1 MTLTIRAKL
10 LFWMFIGALAT
21 IILTSTGMFSNQ
33 QLAEHIGELTDT
45 IIPISQDNYDALS
58 LASDMI
64 QKQHQMLSATTLS
77 ELNHAHQE
85 GQKTKVSVALANL
98 EQLVSISP
106 ESQQTTKQV
115 RQTFEALQSA
125 NHEIN
130 QLSTTRVQA
139 LNNKFALSEQLNT
152 LVSDTLKDVEG
163 IAGKARFGSKRISR
177 KIKKALKKG
186 DNPALTR
193 QSKMF
198 VDGGFEKTQVET
210 STIQRAMLEL
220 AILSQKIQ
228 LSDNTD
234 QLKSITSNDIPPRI
248 AIISRSIEALV
259 SNTPTSEKAALQ
271 TFSNFKQ
278 NLKIIENLLIGT
290 ENSLIQVSSSLINI
304 RHLSESL
311 EASSK
316 KSIEQL
322 QNALLALK
330 SLSGE
335 LQAQTRQNAHNT
347 IANSQTI
354 LVIVTVVLLS
364 LMVFIGL
371 LISKRINYSL
381 KQLHGAMNQL
391 ADGNLKSSI
400 TIHKE
405 DEFGKL
411 FYAYNET
418 VCHLRELFRNVIEVA
433 DKISSTSHNLA
444 HTTEKTQQGMKS
456 QHDET
461 DQLATALHEIT
472 ATVQDVA
479 SNAVQ
484 AADSTQAANDKAFQ
498 SNQIVKETIT
508 ATTQL
513 ALHIEDATNS
523 IDRLDASTI
532 RIGAVMEVI
541 KSIAEQTNLLALNAA
556 IEAARAGEAGRG
568 FAVVADEVR
577 ALASRTQ
584 KSALEIDQM
593 VQDLQ
598 SMANEAVDTMN
609 NSKSLADTNVHQAR
623 LTGESIES
631 IVNHISTINDMNIQ
645 IASAAEE
652 QSAVIEQLSDNVLR
666 INEVSLETTHASGSI
681 ATTSD
686 NLAKLSINLHKD
698 LQTYT
703 V

>member
-10 LFWMFIGALAT
+10 LFWMLIGALAT

-64 QKQHQMLSATTLS
+64 QEQHQMLSATTLS
-77 ELNHAHQE
+77 ELNQTDQE
-85 GQKTKVSVALANL
+85 GQQTKIITTLAQL
-98 EQLVSISP
+98 EKHVSISP
-106 ESQQTTKQV
+106 KSQQTTKQV
-115 RQTFEALQSA
+115 RETFEALRSA
-125 NHEIN
+125 NHEIH

-139 LNNKFALSEQLNT
+139 LNNKFALSEQLNN
-152 LVSDTLKDVEG
+152 LVSDTLKDIEG
-163 IAGKARFGSKRISR
+163 IAGKARFSSKRISR

-186 DNPALTR
+186 DNPTLTL
-193 QSKMF
+193 QSKKF

-210 STIQRAMLEL
+210 GAIQRAMLEL

-259 SNTPTSEKAALQ
+259 SNTPTSEKTALQ
-271 TFSNFKQ
+271 TLSNFKE
-278 NLKIIENLLIGT
+278 NLKKIENLLIGA
-290 ENSLIQVSSSLINI
+290 EDSLIKVSSSLINV
-304 RHLSESL
+304 HHQSQSL

-316 KSIEQL
+316 QSIEKL
-322 QNALLALK
+322 QNSLLALK
-330 SLSGE
+330 FLSGE

-347 IANSQTI
+347 IENSQTI
-354 LVIVTVVLLS
+354 LIIVTVVLLS
-364 LMVFIGL
+364 LMIFIGRQ
-371 LISKRINYSL
+371 ISKRINYSL
-381 KQLHGAMNQL
+381 KQLHGAMSQL
-391 ADGNLKSSI
+391 AEGNLKSSI
-400 TIHKE
+400 TIHKK
-405 DEFGKL
+405 DEFGDL

-418 VCHLRELFRNVIEVA
+418 VSRLRELFRNIIEAA
-433 DKISSTSHNLA
+433 DKINSTSHNLA
-444 HTTEKTQQGMKS
+444 STTEQTQQGMRN

-498 SNQIVKETIT
+498 SNLIVKETIT

-513 ALHIEDATNS
+513 AQHIEDATSS
-523 IDRLDASTI
+523 IDRLDASSNEI
-532 RIGAVMEVI
+532 CAVMEVI

-584 KSALEIDQM
+584 KSALEIDHM
-593 VQDLQ
+593 VQNLQ
-598 SMANEAVDTMN
+598 NMATEAVNTMN

-666 INEVSLETTHASGSI
+666 INEVSLETTQASGSI

-686 NLAKLSINLHKD
+686 NLAKLSINLHED
-698 LQTYT
+698 LKAYS

>member
-10 LFWMFIGALAT
+10 LFWMLIGALAT

-64 QKQHQMLSATTLS
+64 QEQHQMLSATTLS
-77 ELNHAHQE
+77 ELNKTQQE
-85 GQKTKVSVALANL
+85 GQQTKILTTLAQL
-98 EQLVSISP
+98 EKHVSISP
-106 ESQQTTKQV
+106 ESQQTTKQI
-115 RQTFEALQSA
+115 RETFEALRSA
-125 NHEIN
+125 NHEIH

-139 LNNKFALSEQLNT
+139 LNNKFALSEQLNS
-152 LVSDTLKDVEG
+152 LVSDTLKDIEG

-186 DNPALTR
+186 DNPTLTL
-193 QSKMF
+193 QSKKF

-259 SNTPTSEKAALQ
+259 SNTPASDKTALQ
-271 TFSNFKQ
+271 TFSNFKE
-278 NLKIIENLLIGT
+278 NLKGIENLLIGA
-290 ENSLIQVSSSLINI
+290 EDSLIKVSTSLINI
-304 RHLSESL
+304 HHQSHSL
-311 EASSK
+311 KASSK
-316 KSIEQL
+316 QSIEKL
-322 QNALLALK
+322 QESLLALK

-347 IANSQTI
+347 IENSQTVLI
-354 LVIVTVVLLS
+354 IVTVALLS
-364 LMVFIGL
+364 LMIFIGR

-381 KQLHGAMNQL
+381 KQLHSAMSQL

-400 TIHKE
+400 TIYKE
-405 DEFGKL
+405 DEFGNL
-411 FYAYNET
+411 FHTYNET
-418 VCHLRELFRNVIEVA
+418 VSRLRELFRNIIEAA
-433 DKISSTSHNLA
+433 DKINSTSHNLA
-444 HTTEKTQQGMKS
+444 STTEQTQQGMRN

-498 SNQIVKETIT
+498 SNLIVKETIT

-513 ALHIEDATNS
+513 AQHIEDATSS
-523 IDRLDASTI
+523 IDRLDASSNEI
-532 RIGAVMEVI
+532 CAVMEVI

-584 KSALEIDQM
+584 KSALEIDHM
-593 VQDLQ
+593 VQNLQ
-598 SMANEAVDTMN
+598 SMATEAVNTMN

-645 IASAAEE
+645 IASATEE

-666 INEVSLETTHASGSI
+666 INEVSLETTQSSGSI

-686 NLAKLSINLHKD
+686 NLAKLSINLHED
-698 LQTYT
+698 LQAYS

>member
-1 MTLTIRAKL
+1 ML
-10 LFWMFIGALAT
+10 IGALAT

-33 QLAEHIGELTDT
+33 QLAEHISELTDT

-64 QKQHQMLSATTLS
+64 QEQHQMLSATTLT
-77 ELNHAHQE
+77 ELNQTHQDN
-85 GQKTKVSVALANL
+85 QQTKISVAMDHL
-98 EQLVSISP
+98 EQLVNISP

-125 NHEIN
+125 NHEIH

-152 LVSDTLKDVEG
+152 LVSNTLKDVEG

-177 KIKKALKKG
+177 KIKKALQKG
-186 DNPALTR
+186 DNPALTL
-193 QSKMF
+193 QSKKF

-210 STIQRAMLEL
+210 SAIQRAMLEL

-228 LSDNTD
+228 LSDSTD

-248 AIISRSIEALV
+248 AIISRSIEALI

-271 TFSNFKQ
+271 TLSNIKQ
-278 NLKIIENLLIGT
+278 NLKKIESLLIGT
-290 ENSLIQVSSSLINI
+290 EDSLIQVSSSLINV
-304 RHLSESL
+304 HHQSQSL
-311 EASSK
+311 KASSK
-316 KSIEQL
+316 QSIEKL
-322 QNALLALK
+322 QDSLLALK

-347 IANSQTI
+347 IENSQTI
-354 LVIVTVVLLS
+354 LIVVTVVLLS
-364 LMVFIGL
+364 LMIFIGL

-381 KQLHGAMNQL
+381 KQLHDAMSQL
-391 ADGNLKSSI
+391 AEGNLKSSI
-400 TIHKE
+400 TIYKK
-405 DEFGKL
+405 DEFGDL
-411 FYAYNET
+411 FYAYNGT
-418 VCHLRELFRNVIEVA
+418 VSRLRELFSNIIQAA

-444 HTTEKTQQGMKS
+444 STTEQTQQGMRN
-456 QHDET
+456 QHNET

-498 SNQIVKETIT
+498 SNQIVKESIT

-513 ALHIEDATNS
+513 AQHIEDATNS
-523 IDRLDASTI
+523 IDRLDASSNE
-532 RIGAVMEVI
+532 IGAVMEVI

-584 KSALEIDQM
+584 KSALEIDHM
-593 VQDLQ
+593 VQNLQ
-598 SMANEAVDTMN
+598 NMATEAVDTMN
-609 NSKSLADTNVHQAR
+609 NSKSLANTNVHQAR

-631 IVNHISTINDMNIQ
+631 IVNHIGVINDMNIQ

-652 QSAVIEQLSDNVLR
+652 QSAVIEQLSDNVFR
-666 INEVSLETTHASGSI
+666 INEVSLETTQASGSI

-686 NLAKLSINLHKD
+686 NLAKLSINLHED
-698 LQTYT
+698 LQAYS

>member
-1 MTLTIRAKL
+1 ML
-10 LFWMFIGALAT
+10 IGALAT

-33 QLAEHIGELTDT
+33 QLAEHISELTDT

-64 QKQHQMLSATTLS
+64 QEQHQMLSATTLT
-77 ELNHAHQE
+77 ELNQTHQDN
-85 GQKTKVSVALANL
+85 QQTKISVAMDHL
-98 EQLVSISP
+98 EQLVNISP

-125 NHEIN
+125 NHEIH

-152 LVSDTLKDVEG
+152 LVSNTLKDVEG

-177 KIKKALKKG
+177 KIKKALQKG
-186 DNPALTR
+186 DNPALTL
-193 QSKMF
+193 QSKKF

-210 STIQRAMLEL
+210 SAIQRAMLEL

-228 LSDNTD
+228 LSDSTD

-248 AIISRSIEALV
+248 AIISRSIEALI

-271 TFSNFKQ
+271 TLSNIKQ
-278 NLKIIENLLIGT
+278 NLKKIESLLNDT
-290 ENSLIQVSSSLINI
+290 EDSLIQVSSSLINVH
-304 RHLSESL
+304 RQSQSL
-311 EASSK
+311 KASSK
-316 KSIEQL
+316 QSIEKL
-322 QNALLALK
+322 QDSLLALK

-347 IANSQTI
+347 IENSQTI
-354 LVIVTVVLLS
+354 LIVVTVVLLS
-364 LMVFIGL
+364 LMIFIGL

-381 KQLHGAMNQL
+381 KQLHDAMSQL
-391 ADGNLKSSI
+391 AEGNLKSSI
-400 TIHKE
+400 TIYKK
-405 DEFGKL
+405 DEFGDL
-411 FYAYNET
+411 FYAYNGT
-418 VCHLRELFRNVIEVA
+418 VSRLRELFSNIIQAA

-444 HTTEKTQQGMKS
+444 STTEQTQQGMRN
-456 QHDET
+456 QHNET

-498 SNQIVKETIT
+498 SNQIVKESIT

-513 ALHIEDATNS
+513 AQHIEDATNS
-523 IDRLDASTI
+523 IDRLDASSNE
-532 RIGAVMEVI
+532 IGAVMEVI

-584 KSALEIDQM
+584 KSALEIDHM
-593 VQDLQ
+593 VQNLQ
-598 SMANEAVDTMN
+598 NMATEAVDTMN
-609 NSKSLADTNVHQAR
+609 NSKSLANTNVHQAR

-631 IVNHISTINDMNIQ
+631 IVNHIGVINDMNIQ

-652 QSAVIEQLSDNVLR
+652 QSAVIEQLSDNVFR
-666 INEVSLETTHASGSI
+666 INEVSLETTQASGSI

-686 NLAKLSINLHKD
+686 NLAKLSINLHED
-698 LQTYT
+698 LQAYS

>member
-33 QLAEHIGELTDT
+33 QLAKHISELTDT
-45 IIPISQDNYDALS
+45 VIPISQDNYDALS

-64 QKQHQMLSATTLS
+64 QEQHQMLSAATLS
-77 ELNHAHQE
+77 ELNQIRQE
-85 GQKTKVSVALANL
+85 NQETKISVALANL
-98 EQLVSISP
+98 EQFESIRP
-106 ESQQTTKQV
+106 ENKQTTKQV

-125 NHEIN
+125 NHEVH

-163 IAGKARFGSKRISR
+163 IAGKARFSSKRISR
-177 KIKKALKKG
+177 KIKKALNKG
-186 DNPALTR
+186 DNPALAL
-193 QSKMF
+193 QSKKF
-198 VDGGFEKTQVET
+198 VEGGFEKTQVET

-259 SNTPTSEKAALQ
+259 SNTPTSEKASLQ
-271 TFSNFKQ
+271 TLSNFKQ
-278 NLKIIENLLIGT
+278 NLKTIENLLIGA
-290 ENSLIQVSSSLINI
+290 EDSLIEVSSSLINI
-304 RHLSESL
+304 HHQSQNLKV
-311 EASSK
+311 SSK
-316 KSIEQL
+316 QSIKKL
-322 QNALLALK
+322 QDSLLALK

-347 IANSQTI
+347 IENSQTVLI
-354 LVIVTVVLLS
+354 IVTVVLLS
-364 LMVFIGL
+364 LMIFIGL

-381 KQLHGAMNQL
+381 KQLHGAMSQL
-391 ADGNLKSSI
+391 AEGNLKSSI

-405 DEFGKL
+405 DEFGDL
-411 FYAYNET
+411 FDTYNET
-418 VCHLRELFRNVIEVA
+418 VSRLRELFRNIIEAA
-433 DKISSTSHNLA
+433 DKINSTSHNLA
-444 HTTEKTQQGMKS
+444 STTEQTQQGMRS

-498 SNQIVKETIT
+498 SNRIVKETIT

-513 ALHIEDATNS
+513 ALHIEDATQS
-523 IDRLDASTI
+523 IDRLDASSNE
-532 RIGAVMEVI
+532 IGAVMEVI

-584 KSALEIDQM
+584 KSALEIDHM
-593 VQDLQ
+593 VQNLQ

-609 NSKSLADTNVHQAR
+609 NSKSLADSNVHHAR

-631 IVNHISTINDMNIQ
+631 IVDHISVINDMNIQ

-666 INEVSLETTHASGSI
+666 INEVSLETTHASGAI

-686 NLAKLSINLHKD
+686 NLAKLSINLHED
-698 LQTYT
+698 LKAYT

>member
-1 MTLTIRAKL
+1 
-10 LFWMFIGALAT
+10 MFIGALAT

-33 QLAEHIGELTDT
+33 QLAKHISELTDT
-45 IIPISQDNYDALS
+45 VIPISQDNYDALS

-64 QKQHQMLSATTLS
+64 QEQHQMLSAATLS
-77 ELNHAHQE
+77 ELNQIRQE
-85 GQKTKVSVALANL
+85 NQETKISVALANL
-98 EQLVSISP
+98 EQFESIRP
-106 ESQQTTKQV
+106 ENKQTTKQV

-125 NHEIN
+125 NHEVH

-163 IAGKARFGSKRISR
+163 IAGKARFSSKRISR
-177 KIKKALKKG
+177 KIKKALNKG
-186 DNPALTR
+186 DNPALAL
-193 QSKMF
+193 QSKKF
-198 VDGGFEKTQVET
+198 VEGGFEKTQVET

-259 SNTPTSEKAALQ
+259 SNTPTSEKASLQ
-271 TFSNFKQ
+271 TLSNFKQ
-278 NLKIIENLLIGT
+278 NLKTIENLLIGA
-290 ENSLIQVSSSLINI
+290 EDSLIEVSSSLINI
-304 RHLSESL
+304 HHQSQNLKV
-311 EASSK
+311 SSK
-316 KSIEQL
+316 QSIKKL
-322 QNALLALK
+322 QDSLLALK

-347 IANSQTI
+347 IENGQTVLI
-354 LVIVTVVLLS
+354 IVTVVLLS
-364 LMVFIGL
+364 LMIFIGL

-381 KQLHGAMNQL
+381 KQLHGAMSQL
-391 ADGNLKSSI
+391 AEGNLKSSI

-405 DEFGKL
+405 DEFGDL
-411 FYAYNET
+411 FDTYNET
-418 VCHLRELFRNVIEVA
+418 VSRLRELFRNIIEAA
-433 DKISSTSHNLA
+433 DKINSTSHNLA
-444 HTTEKTQQGMKS
+444 STTEQTQQGMRS

-498 SNQIVKETIT
+498 SNRIVKETIT

-513 ALHIEDATNS
+513 ALHIEDATQS
-523 IDRLDASTI
+523 IDRLDASSNE
-532 RIGAVMEVI
+532 IGAVMEVI

-584 KSALEIDQM
+584 KSALEIDHM
-593 VQDLQ
+593 VQNLQ

-609 NSKSLADTNVHQAR
+609 NSKSLADSNVHHAR

-631 IVNHISTINDMNIQ
+631 IVDHISVINDMNIQ

-666 INEVSLETTHASGSI
+666 INEVSLETTHASGAI

-686 NLAKLSINLHKD
+686 NLAKLSINLHED
-698 LQTYT
+698 LKAYT

>member
-1 MTLTIRAKL
+1 
-10 LFWMFIGALAT
+10 MFIGALAT

-33 QLAEHIGELTDT
+33 QLAKHISELTDT
-45 IIPISQDNYDALS
+45 VIPISQDNYDALS

-64 QKQHQMLSATTLS
+64 QEQHQMLSAATLS
-77 ELNHAHQE
+77 ELNQIRQE
-85 GQKTKVSVALANL
+85 NQETKISVALANL
-98 EQLVSISP
+98 EQFESIRP
-106 ESQQTTKQV
+106 ENKQTTKQV

-125 NHEIN
+125 NHEVH

-163 IAGKARFGSKRISR
+163 IAGKARFSSKRISR
-177 KIKKALKKG
+177 KIKKALNKG
-186 DNPALTR
+186 DNPALAL
-193 QSKMF
+193 QSKKF
-198 VDGGFEKTQVET
+198 VEGGFEKTQVET

-259 SNTPTSEKAALQ
+259 SNTPTSEKASLQ
-271 TFSNFKQ
+271 TLSNFKQ
-278 NLKIIENLLIGT
+278 NLKTIENLLIGA
-290 ENSLIQVSSSLINI
+290 EDSLIEVSSSLINI
-304 RHLSESL
+304 HHQSQNLKV
-311 EASSK
+311 SSK
-316 KSIEQL
+316 QSIKKL
-322 QNALLALK
+322 QDSLLALK

-347 IANSQTI
+347 IENSQTVLI
-354 LVIVTVVLLS
+354 IVTVVLLS
-364 LMVFIGL
+364 LMIFIGL

-381 KQLHGAMNQL
+381 KQLHGAMSQL
-391 ADGNLKSSI
+391 AEGNLKSSI

-405 DEFGKL
+405 DEFGDL
-411 FYAYNET
+411 FDTYNET
-418 VCHLRELFRNVIEVA
+418 VSRLRELFRNIIEAA
-433 DKISSTSHNLA
+433 DKINSTSHNLA
-444 HTTEKTQQGMKS
+444 STTEQTQQGMRS

-498 SNQIVKETIT
+498 SNRIVKETIT

-513 ALHIEDATNS
+513 ALHIEDATQS
-523 IDRLDASTI
+523 IDRLDASSNE
-532 RIGAVMEVI
+532 IGAVMEVI

-584 KSALEIDQM
+584 KSALEIDHM
-593 VQDLQ
+593 VQNLQ

-609 NSKSLADTNVHQAR
+609 NSKSLADSNVHHAR

-631 IVNHISTINDMNIQ
+631 IVDHISVINDMNIQ

-666 INEVSLETTHASGSI
+666 INEVSLETTHASGAI

-686 NLAKLSINLHKD
+686 NLAKLSINLHED
-698 LQTYT
+698 LKAYT

>member
-33 QLAEHIGELTDT
+33 QLAKHISELTDT
-45 IIPISQDNYDALS
+45 VIPISQDNYDALS

-64 QKQHQMLSATTLS
+64 QEQHQMLSATTLS
-77 ELNHAHQE
+77 ELNQTHQE
-85 GQKTKVSVALANL
+85 GQKANIDTTLSQL
-98 EQLVSISP
+98 EQHVSISP
-106 ESQQTTKQV
+106 ENQQTTKQV
-115 RQTFEALQSA
+115 RATFEALQSA
-125 NHEIN
+125 NHEIY

-152 LVSDTLKDVEG
+152 LVSNTLKDVEG

-186 DNPALTR
+186 DNPALTL
-193 QSKMF
+193 QSKKF

-259 SNTPTSEKAALQ
+259 SNTPTSEKTALQ
-271 TFSNFKQ
+271 TLSNFSE
-278 NLKIIENLLIGT
+278 NLKKIENLLIGS
-290 ENSLIQVSSSLINI
+290 EDSLIQVSSSLINV
-304 RHLSESL
+304 HHQSQNLK
-311 EASSK
+311 ANSK
-316 KSIEQL
+316 QSIEKL
-322 QNALLALK
+322 QDSLLALK
-330 SLSGE
+330 SLSSE

-347 IANSQTI
+347 IENSQTI
-354 LVIVTVVLLS
+354 LIIVTVALLS
-364 LMVFIGL
+364 LMIFIGL

-381 KQLHGAMNQL
+381 KQLHGAMSQL
-391 ADGNLKSSI
+391 AEGNLKSSI

-405 DEFGKL
+405 DEFGNL

-418 VCHLRELFRNVIEVA
+418 VSRLRELFRNIIDAA
-433 DKISSTSHNLA
+433 DKINSTSHNLA
-444 HTTEKTQQGMKS
+444 STTEQTQQGMRN

-513 ALHIEDATNS
+513 ARHIEDATSS
-523 IDRLDASTI
+523 IDRLDASTNE
-532 RIGAVMEVI
+532 IGAVMDVI

-584 KSALEIDQM
+584 KSALEIDHM
-593 VQDLQ
+593 VHNLQ
-598 SMANEAVDTMN
+598 NMANEAVGTMN

-623 LTGESIES
+623 LTGDSIES
-631 IVNHISTINDMNIQ
+631 IVNHISNINDMNIQ

-666 INEVSLETTHASGSI
+666 INEVSLETTQSSGSI

-686 NLAKLSINLHKD
+686 NLAKLSINLHED
-698 LQTYT
+698 LQAYS

>member
-10 LFWMFIGALAT
+10 LFWMLIGALAT

-64 QKQHQMLSATTLS
+64 QEQHQMLSATTLS
-77 ELNHAHQE
+77 ELNQTDQE
-85 GQKTKVSVALANL
+85 GQQTKIITTLAQL
-98 EQLVSISP
+98 EKHVSISP
-106 ESQQTTKQV
+106 KSQQTTKQV
-115 RQTFEALQSA
+115 RETFEALRSA
-125 NHEIN
+125 NHEIH

-139 LNNKFALSEQLNT
+139 LNNKFALSEQLNN
-152 LVSDTLKDVEG
+152 LVSDTLKDIEG
-163 IAGKARFGSKRISR
+163 IAGKARFSSKRISR

-186 DNPALTR
+186 DNPTLTL
-193 QSKMF
+193 QSKKF

-210 STIQRAMLEL
+210 GAIQRAMLEL

-259 SNTPTSEKAALQ
+259 SNTPTSEKTALQ
-271 TFSNFKQ
+271 TLSNFKE
-278 NLKIIENLLIGT
+278 NLKKIENLLIGA
-290 ENSLIQVSSSLINI
+290 EDSLIKVSSSLINV
-304 RHLSESL
+304 HHQSQSL

-316 KSIEQL
+316 QSIEKL
-322 QNALLALK
+322 QNSLLALK
-330 SLSGE
+330 FLSGE

-347 IANSQTI
+347 IENSQTI
-354 LVIVTVVLLS
+354 LIIVTVVLLS
-364 LMVFIGL
+364 LMIFIGRQ
-371 LISKRINYSL
+371 ISKRINYSL
-381 KQLHGAMNQL
+381 KQLHGAMSQL
-391 ADGNLKSSI
+391 AEGNLKSSI
-400 TIHKE
+400 TIHKK
-405 DEFGKL
+405 DEFGDL

-418 VCHLRELFRNVIEVA
+418 VSRLRELFRNIIEAA
-433 DKISSTSHNLA
+433 DKINSTSHNLA
-444 HTTEKTQQGMKS
+444 STTEQTQQGMRN

-498 SNQIVKETIT
+498 SNLIVKETIT
-508 ATTQL
+508 AMTQL
-513 ALHIEDATNS
+513 AQHIEDATSS
-523 IDRLDASTI
+523 IDRLDASSNEI
-532 RIGAVMEVI
+532 CAVMEVI

-584 KSALEIDQM
+584 KSALEIDHM
-593 VQDLQ
+593 VQNLQ
-598 SMANEAVDTMN
+598 NMATEAVNTMN

-666 INEVSLETTHASGSI
+666 INEVSLETTQASGSI

-686 NLAKLSINLHKD
+686 NLAKLSINLHED
-698 LQTYT
+698 LKAYS